1 MKEYIHKMQEIV
13 DKLNEWSYAYYVLDN
28 PVVEDS
34 VYDVLYDELL
44 NLEQKYNFIL
54 PDSPTRR
61 VGDKLVDSFQKHEH
75 LHRLYSLDK
84 ATTVEQMHA
93 FYQRIEKVVHQPEY
107 TVEYKYD
114 GITICITYENGYFQ
128 RATTRGNGTVGED
141 VTTQVLPIKSF
152 PLKIEYLG
160 KLEVKG
166 EAIMR
171 LSALEKYNKT
181 AEEKLKNA
189 RNAVGGAIR
198 NLDSSVSKKRNI
210 EIFFYDINYI
220 ENNSIH
226 SQSES
231 IAFLK
236 KNGFKVFEDAIVCNS
251 REDVL
256 SAIERINQTRQHLD
270 VLTDGVVI
278 KVDNFIMREEIGYTD
293 KFPKWAI
300 AYKFQAE
307 EKITTIKQVFWQ
319 VGRTG
324 KLTPLAEVEPIE
336 LAGATVRRATLNNLA
351 DIERKKIQL
360 GSSVYIR
367 RSNEVIPEI
376 LMAIEGTGK
385 GVILPPA
392 TCPYCGADIVEDG
405 ANLFCSN
412 TECPPRVVASLVH
425 FASNDG
431 MHIDTLSEKTIE
443 LFYNEKLVE
452 KFSDIYR
459 LTEDKL
465 IQLEGFKEKK
475 IKNLLQAIEKSKQ
488 KKFEQFL
495 FALGIDGIGKV
506 AANDIAKH
514 FQTLQNLQQA
524 TLDELLQIEQ
534 IGEKTATNIV
544 NFFQDKKN
552 IEELEA
558 LQNLGVTI
566 QMPVETTGGKFA
578 KQYVVLTGVLT
589 QLKRREAEKLIEAE
603 GGICQNTVTSKTNLV
618 IAGEKAGS
626 KLEKAQ
632 AMGIAILD
640 EDEFL
645 QLLKKE

>member
-1 MKEYIHKMQEIV
+1 MKENIGNMQAII
-13 DKLNEWSYAYYVLDN
+13 DKLNAWSYAYYVLDN
-28 PVVEDS
+28 PVVEDK
-34 VYDVLYDELL
+34 VYDTLYDELV
-44 NLEQKYNFIL
+44 NLEQKYNLIL

-61 VGDKLVDSFQKHEH
+61 VGDKLIDSFQKHRH
-75 LHRLYSLDK
+75 LHKLYSLDK
-84 ATTVEQMHA
+84 ATTIEQMQA
-93 FYQRIEKVVHQPEY
+93 FFQRIEKVENNAQY

-114 GITICITYENGYFQ
+114 GITVCLTYENGYFQ
-128 RATTRGNGTVGED
+128 CATTRGNGKVGED
-141 VTTQVLPIKSF
+141 VTQQVLPIQSF
-152 PLKIEYLG
+152 PLKIEYVG

-171 LSALEKYNKT
+171 LSALEKYNRT

-220 ENNSIH
+220 ENNGI
-226 SQSES
+226 QTQMES
-231 IAFLK
+231 LAFLK
-236 KNGFKVFEDAIVCNS
+236 KNGFKIFEDSILCKS
-251 REDVL
+251 RESVL
-256 SAIERINQTRQHLD
+256 QAIEQINEKRQQLD

-278 KVDNFIMREEIGYTD
+278 KVDSFRMREEIGYTD

-307 EKITTIKQVFWQ
+307 EKITTIKQVVWQ

-324 KLTPLAEVEPIE
+324 KITPLAEVEPIE
-336 LAGATVRRATLNNLA
+336 LAGATVRRATLNNFA
-351 DIERKKIQL
+351 DIARKKIQL

-376 LMAIEGTGK
+376 LMAIEGTGN
-385 GVILPPA
+385 GAIMPPT
-392 TCPYCGADIVEDG
+392 TCIYCGAEIIEDG

-412 TECPPRVVASLVH
+412 RECPPRVVASLVH

-443 LFYNEKLVE
+443 LFYHQKLVQ

-459 LTEDKL
+459 LTEEKL
-465 IQLEGFKEKK
+465 LHLEGFKEKK
-475 IKNLLQAIEKSKQ
+475 IQNLLQAIENSK
-488 KKFEQFL
+488 KTKFEQFL

-514 FQTLQNLQQA
+514 FQNLQNLQQA
-524 TLDELLQIEQ
+524 TFADLLEIEQ

-544 NFFQDKKN
+544 NFFQDKNN
-552 IEELEA
+552 IDELEA
-558 LQNLGVTI
+558 LQRLGVSITKPI
-566 QMPVETTGGKFA
+566 ERKDGKFA
-578 KQYVVLTGVLT
+578 KQYVVLTGVLKEC
-589 QLKRREAEKLIEAE
+589 KRKDAEKWIEAE
-603 GGICQNTVTSKTNLV
+603 GGICQNAVTNKTSLV
-618 IAGEKAGS
+618 IAGENAGS
-626 KLEKAQ
+626 KLEKAK
-632 AMGIAILD
+632 AMGISILN
-640 EDEFL
+640 EDGFL
-645 QLLKKE
+645 QLLKKQ